1 MPRINCNGRHKH
13 PFLQAGSPQYANIY
27 GWFINIYPLTQA
39 PALILVDHVEES
51 LDLLLLGPVAGVC
64 HCHQCQCQ
72 CQCRWCLNQLFAF
85 GFGRS
90 PEHFC
95 QPLLVTWDMTSWW
108 NWLYQFCFKWLNL
121 LWIRQNL
128 RSCPQ
133 LYRSLRIFF
142 PHFLQRCHRRLT
154 LEEDISPCYSM
165 NIENT
170 FRKRM
175 TSERLRLSLPS
186 VSMLLN
192 SSFNSWEVFDMAGQ

>member
-51 LDLLLLGPVAGVC
+51 LDLLLLGPVAGAC

-108 NWLYQFCFKWLNL
+108 NWSYQPVL
-121 LWIRQNL
+121 LQMIK
-128 RSCPQ
+128 
-133 LYRSLRIFF
+133 
-142 PHFLQRCHRRLT
+142 LT
-154 LEEDISPCYSM
+154 
-165 NIENT
+165 
-170 FRKRM
+170 
-175 TSERLRLSLPS
+175 
-186 VSMLLN
+186 LN
-192 SSFNSWEVFDMAGQ
+192 SSKSTLLSPVVSKFENIFSTFSSEMSSQIDFGGKY

>member
-51 LDLLLLGPVAGVC
+51 LDLLLLGPVAGAC

-108 NWLYQFCFKWLNL
+108 NWLYQPVL
-121 LWIRQNL
+121 LQMIK
-128 RSCPQ
+128 
-133 LYRSLRIFF
+133 
-142 PHFLQRCHRRLT
+142 LT
-154 LEEDISPCYSM
+154 
-165 NIENT
+165 
-170 FRKRM
+170 
-175 TSERLRLSLPS
+175 
-186 VSMLLN
+186 LN
-192 SSFNSWEVFDMAGQ
+192 SSKSTLLSPVVSKFENIFSTFSSEMSSQIDFGGRY